1 MSHGVKFAG
10 HGAGM
15 TAGVQAGEG
24 GSHLKRN
31 GDGGAFDALFRTS
44 AKHAKAERGEATALK
59 GKAAAEPAMPL
70 RARLEAA
77 IAATEGVRRTGGGDE
92 KDAKLT
98 VSKAKVEAELEPE
111 PDQDKPR
118 TDDEPDAATL
128 ALFALSDMRKPPPLE
143 TVKPAPQADADDVL
157 VEQPEADT
165 DDAPVLD
172 VKVEAKT
179 VHEQRAPDAKPGS
192 KPAPAAVVEAKATRA
207 AAEHVAAPPVAANTN
222 ATATAAGSAM
232 AAVAGTETAAGAVAG
247 VTARGGSGSSANAG
261 GDAKGDDG
269 GSRRGRDGAATT
281 ANVKVTAEQSIPAP
295 AMPLSTTG
303 AALVSGLTSDSGW
316 QNSLRS
322 VAAAQHLANQI
333 SNAPMHSMTLQLH
346 PAELG
351 MVTANLRIAGGQLNV
366 ELSVENRDAY
376 ERLKGDAETIVKS
389 LKALGYDIDKVT
401 VQQPQIAN
409 NTTGRAEQNFSTTGS
424 SARDPQASG
433 SNGQGGNGERL
444 GGQGGGRG
452 QESGNG
458 RGEGNAQ
465 TAQDRAQRGLYI

>member
-1 MSHGVKFAG
+1 MTQGVKFVG

-24 GSHLKRN
+24 GTHSKRY
-31 GDGGAFDALFRTS
+31 GDGGAFNALFRTP
-44 AKHAKAERGEATALK
+44 AKHAEAERG
-59 GKAAAEPAMPL
+59 GKAAAEQPAVPL

-77 IAATEGVRRTGGGDE
+77 IAATDGARRTGGDDE
-92 KDAKLT
+92 KDARLT
-98 VSKAKVEAELEPE
+98 GPKAKVEPELEA
-111 PDQDKPR
+111 DQDKPR
-118 TDDEPDAATL
+118 TDDEADAATL
-128 ALFALSDMRKPPPLE
+128 ALFALADMRKPTPPE
-143 TVKPAPQADADDVL
+143 TVKPVPTHTEAADANAAP
-157 VEQPEADT
+157 VEQAETETA
-165 DDAPVLD
+165 DAPVLD
-172 VKVEAKT
+172 VKRDAKT
-179 VHEQRAPDAKPGS
+179 TPEQRVPDAKAGS
-192 KPAPAAVVEAKATRA
+192 KPAPATVAEAKATRV
-207 AAEHVAAPPVAANTN
+207 AAEHGAAPPVAANTN
-222 ATATAAGSAM
+222 ATASPAGSTP
-232 AAVAGTETAAGAVAG
+232 AAVAGTDNAAGAVAG

-261 GDAKGDDG
+261 GDARGDDA
-269 GSRRGRDGAATT
+269 GSRRGRDGTAPT
-281 ANVKVTAEQSIPAP
+281 ANAKVTAEQSIPAP

-322 VAAAQHLANQI
+322 VAAAQHLANQM

-376 ERLKGDAETIVKS
+376 DRLKGDAETIVKS
-389 LKALGYDIDKVT
+389 LKALGYDIDQVT

-409 NTTGRAEQNFSTTGS
+409 NTTGRAEQNFSATGS
-424 SARDPQASG
+424 SARDPQAFG

-452 QESGNG
+452 QDSSNG
-458 RGEGNAQ
+458 RGDGNAQ
-465 TAQDRAQRGLYI
+465 TAQDRAQRGIYI

>member
-1 MSHGVKFAG
+1 MTQGVKFVG

-24 GSHLKRN
+24 GTHSKRK

-44 AKHAKAERGEATALK
+44 AKHARAERGEAAALR
-59 GKAAAEPAMPL
+59 GKAAAEPAALPL

-77 IAATEGVRRTGGGDE
+77 IAATDGARRSGGDDE
-92 KDAKLT
+92 KDARLT
-98 VSKAKVEAELEPE
+98 GPKAKVEPELEA
-111 PDQDKPR
+111 DQDKPR
-118 TDDEPDAATL
+118 TDDEADAATL
-128 ALFALSDMRKPPPLE
+128 ALFALADMRKPTPPE
-143 TVKPAPQADADDVL
+143 TVKPVPTHTEAADANAAP
-157 VEQPEADT
+157 VEQAETETA
-165 DDAPVLD
+165 DAPVLD
-172 VKVEAKT
+172 VKRDAKT
-179 VHEQRAPDAKPGS
+179 VPEQGRR
-192 KPAPAAVVEAKATRA
+192 PAPAKTAEAVVEAKATRV
-207 AAEHVAAPPVAANTN
+207 AAEHGAAPPVAANTN
-222 ATATAAGSAM
+222 ATASPAGSTP
-232 AAVAGTETAAGAVAG
+232 AAVAGTDSAAGAVAG

-261 GDAKGDDG
+261 GDARGDDA
-269 GSRRGRDGAATT
+269 GSRRGRDGTAPT
-281 ANVKVTAEQSIPAP
+281 ANAKVTAEQSIPAP

-322 VAAAQHLANQI
+322 VAAAQHLANQM

-376 ERLKGDAETIVKS
+376 DRLKGDAETIVKS
-389 LKALGYDIDKVT
+389 LKALGYDIDQVT

-409 NTTGRAEQNFSTTGS
+409 NTTGRAEQNFSATGS
-424 SARDPQASG
+424 SARDPQAFG

-452 QESGNG
+452 QDSSNG
-458 RGEGNAQ
+458 RGDGNAQ
-465 TAQDRAQRGLYI
+465 TAQDRAQRGIYI